1 MTHYLDGDRLVSWL
15 EEQRNLLAESAK
27 ERHEADG
34 PDDHTALRMDG
45 GVANMTMILNQIRG
59 FVVKPGE
66 SKTPIKD
73 IRTPAKAKVR
83 RNDPGTSWEAATQHS
98 PGRSKRLYEAIY
110 RLLSR
115 IGPMT
120 DDELRKQMTRRGFEF
135 HAAESVTKRRGELR
149 DAGWVRATEQR
160 RKSDDGGMMTVWEA
174 VPENG

>member
-45 GVANMTMILNQIRG
+45 GVANMTMILNQLRG

-83 RNDPGTSWEAATQHS
+83 RNDPGTSFQAAIGQS
-98 PGRSKRLYEAIY
+98 PKATSRLYGAIY
-110 RLLSR
+110 AILTAQ
-115 IGPMT
+115 PMT
-120 DDELRKQMTRRGFEF
+120 DDRLLFYMGRSSVPHTPSGVRSRRNELVE
-135 HAAESVTKRRGELR
+135 
-149 DAGWVRATEQR
+149 AGWVRDSGKKAP
-160 RKSDDGGMMTVWEA
+160 SDAGQPSIVWEA
-174 VPENG
+174 VDGS